1 MSDRQN
7 LRKFLCKPQLRTVVL
22 LAGSLGIVLVFC
34 AVMAILWMA
43 SISNTQHNSAANEL
57 AHIVADLAQACGE
70 GSSIEGLHLFLR
82 NIEKHESLE
91 GIRVHRTPVTVR
103 DFGEREDGIPP
114 DWVELEVLKDG
125 QAREIVDKK
134 AHTVRYVR
142 PTFAEESCVRRCHES
157 ANVGDILGT
166 ASITVRTAEAD
177 ATRAKLT
184 WLLVLAFAAT
194 GIAEVIFVVVLLAK
208 ETAERNRQQAEQA
221 NQQLKTYLDDT
232 QKLARDAHA
241 ANRAKSQFLA
251 NMSHEIRTP
260 MNGVIG
266 FSDILADEDLTDEQH
281 ESVDIIREC
290 GKNLLRLI
298 DDILDFSKI
307 ESGQLD
313 VESIDYPLGKLLGS
327 VESLMR
333 PKAKERE
340 LDFEIVQAAALPA
353 VIRTDPTR
361 LRQCLINLV
370 GNAIKFTEKG
380 HVRVIVRVQEDAGK
394 VFVRFDVEDTG
405 IGITPE
411 KQEVIFDAFTQADG
425 DTTRKYGGTGLGLAI
440 TKQLAGL
447 LGGRLTLKSEP
458 GKGSVFSLIVP
469 TGIDVGKQPV
479 LDRNGTVGRGADK
492 ENAKKPR
499 FSGNVLVA
507 EDAQTNQAL
516 IRSLLERLGLE
527 VTIAEDGN
535 EAVRKALTNPFDLIF
550 MDIQMPYMNGYE
562 ATQALK
568 KAGIRAPIIALTANA
583 MKGDD
588 EKCFAS
594 GCDAYLPKPINRE
607 ELIKA
612 ICNHLAPKDDGL
624 SDEIDSV
631 SAHVDELGRLCSGE
645 GTHGQDLPKESV
657 EVSASEDVVDW
668 AQILSSWGDEEVIR
682 EVVGVFLEDGRRSME
697 LIVEAMKAENA
708 EDVQLYAH
716 RLKGSA
722 RQVAAGQLSE
732 KAHCLELAG
741 RKKDMAAAVP
751 LLGQVR
757 AEFDKVTSLLA
768 QQAGL
773 KQPNN
778 SDKRAAGHLADKQ
791 EQMTEICDSRDL
803 PAHGKA
809 MRPE

>member
-1 MSDRQN
+1 MTDRQN
-7 LRKFLCKPQLRTVVL
+7 LRKLFGKPHLKTALL
-22 LAGSLGIVLVFC
+22 LAGSLGIVFVFC
-34 AVMAILWMA
+34 AALAILWMT
-43 SISNTQHNSAANEL
+43 SISNTQHNSAADEL

-82 NIEKHESLE
+82 NMEKHEVLE
-91 GIRVHRTPVTVR
+91 GIHVHRTPVTVR
-103 DFGEREDGIPP
+103 DFDEREDGIPP
-114 DWVELEVLKDG
+114 DKVELEVLNDG
-125 QAREIVDKK
+125 KAREIADKK

-177 ATRAKLT
+177 ATRAKLI

-194 GIAEVIFVVVLLAK
+194 GVAEVIFVVVLLSK

-260 MNGVIG
+260 MNGIIG

-281 ESVDIIREC
+281 ESVSIIREC

-313 VESIDYPLGKLLGS
+313 VESTDYSLGKLLGS

-333 PKAKERE
+333 PKAKEKE
-340 LDFEIVQAAALPA
+340 LDFEIVRAGALPA

-380 HVRVIVRVQEDAGK
+380 HVRVIVRLQEDAGK
-394 VFVRFDVEDTG
+394 AFVRFDVEDTG
-405 IGITPE
+405 IGIPPE
-411 KQEVIFDAFTQADG
+411 KQEVIFHAFTQADG

-447 LGGRLTLKSEP
+447 LGGRLTLTSEP
-458 GKGSVFSLIVP
+458 GKGSVFSLVVP
-469 TGIDVGKQPV
+469 AGIDVRKQPV
-479 LDRNGTVGRGADK
+479 LDQSGIVGRGGAGK
-492 ENAKKPR
+492 KNAEKRK

-507 EDAQTNQAL
+507 EDAKTNQAL
-516 IRSLLERLGLE
+516 IRSMLERLGLQ

-535 EAVRKALTNPFDLIF
+535 EAVRKALANPFDLIF

-562 ATQALK
+562 ATQSLK

-588 EKCFAS
+588 EKCFAA
-594 GCDAYLPKPINRE
+594 GCDDYLPKPIDRE
-607 ELIKA
+607 ELIRT
-612 ICNHLAPKDDGL
+612 ISNHLASNDDGL

-631 SAHVDELGRLCSGE
+631 RDHVDELGRLCSGE
-645 GTHGQDLPKESV
+645 RAHEQDLPKESAD
-657 EVSASEDVVDW
+657 VSNNDEAVDW
-668 AQILSSWGDEEVIR
+668 AHILSSWGDEEMIR
-682 EVVGVFLEDGRRSME
+682 EVVEVFLEDGRRSVE
-697 LIVEAMKAENA
+697 LIADAVKAENA

-741 RKKDMAAAVP
+741 RKKDMAAAAG
-751 LLGQVR
+751 LLVQVQ
-757 AEFDKVTSLLA
+757 AEFEKVTSLLA
-768 QQAGL
+768 QI
-773 KQPNN
+773 
-778 SDKRAAGHLADKQ
+778 
-791 EQMTEICDSRDL
+791 T
-803 PAHGKA
+803 